1 LEAAS
6 VASYNGWSSRVA
18 PTGSA
23 LGLKFS
29 LFVRDFCRAGF
40 YFQNML
46 LWLIALFILACCGI
60 VAYYQGA
67 LRATISLVGLLFALL
82 LAGPVGKL
90 INAILPA
97 LGLGHPALLA
107 VLGPAIAF
115 VLILVAFKA
124 AAVVVHRKVDAYY
137 KYKASDTQRLLF
149 GRMNMRVGVPVGLC
163 NGVIYFFILCTA
175 VYTLGYGTFQL
186 ATSEQDSWA
195 MRVVNRLSED
205 MKGTGMAKA
214 AAPMMPEKEMY
225 YDACDILASIYHQPL
240 LQNRLANYPPFLTLA
255 ERPEFKPI
263 TDQKFQEEW
272 QRGMSLSEF
281 MKNEKVNPLLN
292 NRELF
297 TNVVGLLGGDLKDLK
312 AYLDTG
318 KSPKYDDER
327 ILGRWE
333 IDARES
339 VARAR
344 RLKPN
349 MGSVELRRLRTL
361 LGTAFKDSTL
371 TTTIDNRAILKLP
384 ALKDKGTQQGSW
396 KSSDGRYILRF
407 KETGDLEILLDGK
420 NLIFTNKDGTTLVFE
435 NARV

>member
-1 LEAAS
+1 L
-6 VASYNGWSSRVA
+6 
-18 PTGSA
+18 PFF
-23 LGLKFS
+23 L
-29 LFVRDFCRAGF
+29 RDFRAARF
-40 YFQNML
+40 YFPVML
-46 LWLIALFILACCGI
+46 LWLISLFILACCGI

-67 LRATISLVGLLFALL
+67 LRAAISLVGLFFALL
-82 LAGPVGKL
+82 LAGLFGKL

-97 LGLGHPALLA
+97 LGLAHPALLA

-115 VLILVAFKA
+115 LLILIAFKA
-124 AAVVVHRKVDAYY
+124 VAAVVHRKVDAYY

-149 GRMNMRVGVPVGLC
+149 DRMNTRVGIPVGLC
-163 NGVIYFFILCTA
+163 NGVIYVFILCSA

-186 ATSEQDSWA
+186 AASEEDSWA
-195 MRVVNRLSED
+195 MRLINRLSED
-205 MKGTGMAKA
+205 IQGTGMARA
-214 AAPMMPEKEMY
+214 AAPMMPEGEMY

-255 ERPEFKPI
+255 EQPEFKPMA
-263 TDQKFQEEW
+263 DQKFQEQW
-272 QRGMSLSEF
+272 QRGMSLGEF
-281 MKNEKVNPLLN
+281 MKHEKVKPLLN
-292 NRELF
+292 NRDLF

-333 IDARES
+333 IDTRQS
-339 VARAR
+339 VVRAR

-349 MGSVELRRLRTL
+349 MGSLELRRLRTL
-361 LGTAFKDSTL
+361 LASTFKDSTL

-384 ALKDKGTQQGSW
+384 ALKERGTQQGSW
-396 KSSDGRYILRF
+396 KSSEGRYILHF
-407 KETGDLEILLDGK
+407 KETGYVDVLLEGK
-420 NLIFTNKDGTTLVFE
+420 NLIFTNMDGVTLVFE